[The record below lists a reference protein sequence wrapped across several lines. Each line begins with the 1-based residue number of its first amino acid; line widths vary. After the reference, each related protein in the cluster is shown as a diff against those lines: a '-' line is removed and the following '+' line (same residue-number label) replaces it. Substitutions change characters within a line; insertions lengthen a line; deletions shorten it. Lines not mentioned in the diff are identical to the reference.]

1 MIALLAPENLTYEKI
16 YTLKMED
23 LRAKCIYFDFKNY
36 TSQVSNFNIFMWVFS
51 EDSFIIYI
59 WSTLTI
65 WCDVF
70 RCLGLLSAPG

>member
-1 MIALLAPENLTYEKI
+1 MIVFLVPENLMYEKI

-23 LRAKCIYFDFKNY
+23 LRTKCIYFDFKNY

-59 WSTLTI
+59 WST
-65 WCDVF
+65 
-70 RCLGLLSAPG
+70 